1 MFGGEYGFRGK
12 GEEVSATTALKM
24 AREMGLDRLSSL
36 RTRELQGAIF
46 FPFFCIV
53 DQERDCWLWIFSTA
67 QQEKESTIVLFF
79 FLLYG
84 VAV

>member
-1 MFGGEYGFRGK
+1 LG
-12 GEEVSATTALKM
+12 ATDVVFSSDDDAE
-24 AREMGLDRLSSL
+24 EMGLDRLSSL

-46 FPFFCIV
+46 FPFLCIV